1 MSPKANKMIVR
12 RVWDEVWNGRD
23 LAVAD
28 EVFAPE
34 YAAHER
40 AFQPAWLA
48 AFPDWRFEVEEMTA
62 EDDRVVTRF
71 VGRGTHH
78 GRTASFGLAGVEPT
92 RRRIEMR
99 GYITHR
105 LTDGRIVDGRHTA
118 LLDRLGVLE
127 QLGATVEPPEA
138 AAARDRA

>member
-1 MSPKANKMIVR
+1 VAHPSETHKAIVR

-40 AFQPAWLA
+40 AFMPTWLA

-62 EDDRVVTRF
+62 EADRVVTRF
-71 VGRGTHH
+71 VGRGTHL
-78 GRTASFGLAGVEPT
+78 GRTASFGLGGVAPT
-92 RRRIEMR
+92 GRRIEMR

-105 LTDGRIVDGRHTA
+105 LFEGRIVDGRGTA

-127 QLGATVEPPEA
+127 QLGAWPC
-138 AAARDRA
+138 R

>member
-1 MSPKANKMIVR
+1 MTAEANKAIVR
-12 RVWDEVWNGRD
+12 RVWDEVWTRRS

-28 EVFAPE
+28 EIFAPE

-40 AFQPAWLA
+40 AFMPAWLA
-48 AFPDWRFEVEEMTA
+48 AFPDWRFEVEEMVA
-62 EDDRVVTRF
+62 ESDRVVTRF

-78 GRTASFGLAGVEPT
+78 GRTSSFGLGAIAPT
-92 RRRIEMR
+92 GRPVEMR

-105 LTDGRIVDGRHTA
+105 LAGGRIVDGRGSV

-127 QLGATVEPPEA
+127 QLGVAVVPPAAPEA
-138 AAARDRA
+138 GAKQ